1 MTRAASS
8 LAPTAILLVVT
19 LLPACAATSG
29 SNSMSSQGQPAD
41 WVKSRS
47 GLQYKDVV
55 IGTGAT
61 PRAGQTCAVQYTAW
75 IWENG
80 AKGRKVDSSVDRGQP
95 LEFQLGFR
103 RVIKGLDEGLATM
116 RVGGKRSLLVPPAL
130 SYGNRG
136 AWAAHSLDGTAL
148 GEGGVVKE
156 SSLPPVAGGG
166 GIPPYS
172 TLFIEADLL
181 GVK

>member
-1 MTRAASS
+1 
-8 LAPTAILLVVT
+8 
-19 LLPACAATSG
+19 
-29 SNSMSSQGQPAD
+29 
-41 WVKSRS
+41 VKTRS

-55 IGTGAT
+55 VGLGAT
-61 PRAGQTCAVQYTAW
+61 PRVGQTCVVHYTGW
-75 IWENG
+75 VWENG
-80 AKGRKVDSSVDRGQP
+80 AKGRKFDSSVDRGQP

-116 RVGGKRSLLVPPAL
+116 RVGGKRSLLIPPSL

-156 SSLPPVAGGG
+156 STLPSLAGGG
-166 GIPPYS
+166 GIPPYA
-172 TLFIEADLL
+172 TLFVEADLL
-181 GVK
+181 GIK

>member
-8 LAPTAILLVVT
+8 LAPRALLVAVA

-29 SNSMSSQGQPAD
+29 RNLRSLEGQPAD
-41 WVKSRS
+41 WVKSSS

-55 IGTGAT
+55 VGTGST
-61 PRAGQTCAVQYTAW
+61 PRVGQTCVVDYTAW

-80 AKGRKVDSSVDRGQP
+80 AKGRKLDSSVERGQP
-95 LEFQLGFR
+95 LEFKLGYH
-103 RVIKGLDEGLATM
+103 RVIKGLDEGLTTM
-116 RVGGKRSLLVPPAL
+116 RAGGKRSLLIPPAL

-156 SSLPPVAGGG
+156 SSLPPLAGGG
-166 GIPPYS
+166 GIPPS
-172 TLFIEADLL
+172 ATLFVEADLL
-181 GVK
+181 GSK